1 MQGQCS
7 LSYKCYLG
15 LTLSKATNRHVY
27 LSQWRGNLQNWKCY
41 QTVCVITGLW
51 KWNRFTKQSITLSI
65 IRPHLKQSHFFSFSF
80 EGKSG
85 LSQEQSTKDKSY
97 TGGVIST
104 RQAAFICLLTV
115 KINITDLRL
124 SKIWIQLW
132 KTNELVLWDLL
143 FVLCQECNVSELS
156 ACFTKKVE

>member
-15 LTLSKATNRHVY
+15 LTLSKAANRHVY
-27 LSQWRGNLQNWKCY
+27 LSQWREMLPDCLCHYWL
-41 QTVCVITGLW
+41 V

-65 IRPHLKQSHFFSFSF
+65 IRPHLKPSHFFSFSF

-85 LSQEQSTKDKSY
+85 LSQEQSTKDEFY
-97 TGGVIST
+97 TGGGIST

-124 SKIWIQLW
+124 SEIWIQLW

-156 ACFTKKVE
+156 VCFTKKVE